1 MNAIETLLARRSVS
15 PRLMKAP
22 GPTPEQL
29 PTLLQAGARAADHGR
44 LRPWRF
50 IVFQGEARARLGE
63 VFAQARRQRV
73 PSATEADLDKERGK
87 PLRAPLVLAVAAAVR
102 QDLEAIR
109 PVDQLLAAGAAAQN
123 ILLAAFA
130 MGFGAM
136 WLTGSNCH
144 DHRVKS
150 ALGLHERD
158 EIAGYLY
165 IGSVDGLPAAAPVE
179 DLSVLV
185 SHWGGPAPHVHGTL
199 VHSMNAH
206 ADKA

>member
-22 GPTPEQL
+22 GPTPDQL
-29 PTLLQAGARAADHGR
+29 QTLLRAGARAADHGR

-50 IVFQGEARARLGE
+50 IVFQGEARAQLGE
-63 VFAQARRQRV
+63 LFALARRQRD

-144 DHRVKS
+144 DPRVKHG
-150 ALGLHERD
+150 LGMQEGD

-165 IGSVDGLPAAAPVE
+165 VGSVDDLPPAAPVD
-179 DLSVLV
+179 DLPALV
-185 SHWGGPAPHVHGTL
+185 SHWTGPSPPARPP
-199 VHSMNAH
+199 SSFP
-206 ADKA
+206 